1 MENPFRFDAEKAL
14 EVIIYIAEKAKT
26 PDIYHV
32 QKILYFADLG
42 HLNSYGRFICG
53 DSYIAMNAGPVP
65 SGVYDII
72 KDVRSDRK
80 PFYDVASK
88 DSFNVDGNFIVP
100 KRTANV
106 EFFSKSDLKC
116 LNESIAEN
124 ELLSFGQLKS
134 KSHDAAYD
142 SADANGEISV
152 FEMALNMEDSDAL
165 VELLEE
171 CV

>member
-32 QKILYFADLG
+32 QKILYFADLE
-42 HLNSYGRFICG
+42 HLEGYGRFICG

-72 KDVRSDRK
+72 KDVRSERN
-80 PFYDVASK
+80 PFYPVASK
-88 DSFNVDGNFIVP
+88 EAFNVDGNYIEP
-100 KRTANV
+100 KRNANLD
-106 EFFSKSDLKC
+106 FFSKSDLKC
-116 LNESIAEN
+116 LNDSIAEN
-124 ELLSFGQLKS
+124 ECLSFGQLKS

-142 SADANGEISV
+142 AADMNGEMSVYEIAKSLKDAN
-152 FEMALNMEDSDAL
+152 ALI
-165 VELLEE
+165 ELLEE